1 MVLVFFISIL
11 IIIIS
16 IIILFTTISLNIK
29 KVEISNYNIENK
41 IKYNYEIYLDFKF
54 LDRVKLLEICINER
68 LLKKL
73 KIKEKIKSTNMKQMK
88 NNLQDKVRLKQII
101 QKLNME
107 LYKIDL
113 KVEIGTPDVI
123 ITSRNN
129 SSSFD
134 NNGNRVI

>member
-1 MVLVFFISIL
+1 MH
-11 IIIIS
+11 
-16 IIILFTTISLNIK
+16 K
-29 KVEISNYNIENK
+29 Q
-41 IKYNYEIYLDFKF
+41 
-54 LDRVKLLEICINER
+54 
-68 LLKKL
+68 
-73 KIKEKIKSTNMKQMK
+73 KIKSTNMKQMK